1 MSQQLVHLS
10 NQHNAGLQSPAQN
23 TGATCILGC
32 RVFRVLKR
40 SYIITYNSISG
51 YTAKRTGSRY
61 LRGACTPTLTGASFL
76 THHRG
81 KHPKYPSTDEWI
93 ETGGYIIHTI
103 EYDSARKDR
112 NSDTHHNMEE
122 K

>member
-1 MSQQLVHLS
+1 MSRPLALDAFWNAESFRFKKVIHYLWQLHF
-10 NQHNAGLQSPAQN
+10 
-23 TGATCILGC
+23 CIH
-32 RVFRVLKR
+32 
-40 SYIITYNSISG
+40 TQTN
-51 YTAKRTGSRY
+51 GSRY
-61 LRGACTPTLTGASFL
+61 LRDACTPTLTGASFL